1 MKDIQ
6 VIYNLPNDFY
16 TAEELKQPVIIR
28 SYQSNRKSP
37 RNKSIIHQNMI
48 DILIRGKKTIIDAG
62 GTKSFEAGEL
72 MILSKGNSIISQAL
86 PDNNLFHSVVIY
98 FTNDVF
104 GGFMARYSQLLN
116 VGHHGR
122 RHKNSFLTY
131 SHDTFI
137 SNYINALQI
146 LLQTPHIFT
155 AELKLL
161 KLEELLLYLLNQDVE
176 KLLSLAIVAKDNDE
190 MKLRQVA
197 ESSIGGRM
205 SLEELAFLCN
215 TSLSS
220 FKRKFYKMYGAS
232 PQKWLLQQK
241 MQLAA
246 NLLKHPGE
254 TPGSVYE
261 KVGYEDHSSFSKA
274 FKRQFKLTPKAFQ
287 VKI

>member
-48 DILIRGKKTIIDAG
+48 DILISGKKTIIDAG

>member
-131 SHDTFI
+131 SHDKFI

>member
-48 DILIRGKKTIIDAG
+48 DILISGKKTIIDAG

-131 SHDTFI
+131 SHDKFI

>member
-1 MKDIQ
+1 
-6 VIYNLPNDFY
+6 
-16 TAEELKQPVIIR
+16 
-28 SYQSNRKSP
+28 
-37 RNKSIIHQNMI
+37 
-48 DILIRGKKTIIDAG
+48 
-62 GTKSFEAGEL
+62 
-72 MILSKGNSIISQAL
+72 
-86 PDNNLFHSVVIY
+86 
-98 FTNDVF
+98 
-104 GGFMARYSQLLN
+104 
-116 VGHHGR
+116 
-122 RHKNSFLTY
+122 
-131 SHDTFI
+131 
-137 SNYINALQI
+137 
-146 LLQTPHIFT
+146 LQTPHIFT

>member
-1 MKDIQ
+1 
-6 VIYNLPNDFY
+6 
-16 TAEELKQPVIIR
+16 
-28 SYQSNRKSP
+28 
-37 RNKSIIHQNMI
+37 MI
-48 DILIRGKKTIIDAG
+48 DILVSGKKIIIEAG
-62 GTKSFEAGEL
+62 GITSFEAGEL

-98 FTNDVF
+98 FSNDVF
-104 GGFMARYSQLLN
+104 GGFMAKYGQLLN
-116 VGHHGR
+116 AGHNGR
-122 RHKNSFLTY
+122 PHKNSTLTY
-131 SHDTFI
+131 RHDKFI

-146 LLQTPHIFT
+146 LLQTPHMFT

-190 MKLRQVA
+190 MKLRRVA

-205 SLEELAFLCN
+205 NLEELAFLCN

-261 KVGYEDHSSFSKA
+261 KVGYEDQSSFSKA
-274 FKRQFKLTPKAFQ
+274 FKQQFKLTPKAFQ
-287 VKI
+287 VKT

>member
-28 SYQSNRKSP
+28 SYQSNQKSL

-48 DILIRGKKTIIDAG
+48 DILVRGKKTIIDSRG
-62 GTKSFEAGEL
+62 ITSFEAGEL
-72 MILSKGNSIISQAL
+72 MLLSRGNSIISQAL
-86 PDNNLFHSVVIY
+86 PEDNLFHSVVIY
-98 FTNDVF
+98 FTNDVL
-104 GGFMARYSQLLN
+104 GSFMAKYSQLLN
-116 VGHHGR
+116 VGHEGQM
-122 RHKNSFLTY
+122 HKNSTLTY
-131 SHDTFI
+131 KHDKFI
-137 SNYINALQI
+137 SNYVNALQI

-176 KLLSLAIVAKDNDE
+176 KLLSLAIIANDNDE
-190 MKLRQVA
+190 MKLRRVVQ
-197 ESSIGGRM
+197 SSIGSHM
-205 SLEELAFLCN
+205 SLEELAFLCD

-220 FKRKFYKMYGAS
+220 FKRKFHKTYGAS

-261 KVGYEDHSSFSKA
+261 KVGYQNQSSFSKA
-274 FKRQFKLTPKAFQ
+274 FKQQFKLTPKAFQ
-287 VKI
+287 LKT

>member
-28 SYQSNRKSP
+28 SYQSNQKSL

-48 DILIRGKKTIIDAG
+48 DILVSGKKILIDAG
-62 GTKSFEAGEL
+62 GITSFEAGEL

-86 PDNNLFHSVVIY
+86 PENNLFHSVVIY
-98 FTNDVF
+98 FSNDVF
-104 GGFMARYSQLLN
+104 GGFMARYSHLLN
-116 VGHHGR
+116 AGHDGR
-122 RHKNSFLTY
+122 PHKNSFLTY
-131 SHDTFI
+131 RHDKFI
-137 SNYINALQI
+137 SNYITALQI

-161 KLEELLLYLLNQDVE
+161 KLEELLLYLLNKDPE
-176 KLLSLAIVAKDNDE
+176 KLLSLAIAAKDNEE
-190 MKLRQVA
+190 MKMRQVA
-197 ESSIGGRM
+197 ESNIDGRL

-215 TSLSS
+215 TSVSS
-220 FKRKFYKMYGAS
+220 FKRKFLKMYGTS

-241 MQLAA
+241 MQMAA
-246 NLLKHPGE
+246 NLLKHTGE

-261 KVGYEDHSSFSKA
+261 KVGYENQSSFSKA
-274 FKRQFKLTPKAFQ
+274 FRQHFALTPKAFQ
-287 VKI
+287 AKT